1 MVLMKNDTVRRLKIY
16 VAGANELESI
26 YRLRHDVYATEL
38 GQHESRSDESL
49 PDTGDVA
56 SVYIA
61 ASLDG
66 KLAGFVGITRPNSPQ
81 YSVDKFLSREDIL

>member
-1 MVLMKNDTVRRLKIY
+1 MVLMKNDAVRRLKIY
-16 VAGANELESI
+16 VTGADGLEPI

-38 GQHESRSDESL
+38 GQYESRSDERL

-66 KLAGFVGITRPNSPQ
+66 KLAGFVGMTHPNSPQ
-81 YSVDKFLSREDIL
+81 YSVDKFLSREDIH